1 MARPSKALTR
11 GHLLSQRIRDKL
23 RVCEL
28 PSHLREEPPRHQGP
42 RQKVLLWQII
52 AALVVQCLHRS
63 GSLEQIVW
71 RYFAVRISSSALS
84 QRRVKISC
92 EVFETCMRHALTP
105 LACARRH
112 PQSFFAGLRLV
123 GIDAGQWNLI
133 NTAEINATVPKSI
146 SRRGKAAFA
155 KLSMSTLVELGTHA
169 PLACAT
175 SLGHLSE
182 KALSDPLLA
191 VLPQRSLLIADR
203 YYGQAPMLRQLQ
215 ESTRGKESHFIVRVR
230 EKLSVRVEK
239 ANTDGSAEVSV
250 TLRERVEAVEEQ
262 QITPGKQELPMRGR
276 GRPRKHAPMQQSEL
290 RVREIN
296 GTLRIGQGQ
305 RLKIRLWTSLSVRD
319 AQARDVLQL
328 YAKRWEQ
335 EIFYKE
341 LKLGLHGSDLLNGQ
355 RSESAMQQVAALMIA
370 SSLMAEERLAIA
382 ACSQQEGVE
391 QAAVT
396 RISFSQCLEHTVAL
410 LIVLQA
416 AQGLM
421 SEPAQGELVKRVR
434 STIAQAALPPRRR
447 RTCQRKVRQ
456 PVKKWPRMLSPTS
469 FQSNHEFVILPFA

>member
-1 MARPSKALTR
+1 M
-11 GHLLSQRIRDKL
+11 
-23 RVCEL
+23 
-28 PSHLREEPPRHQGP
+28 
-42 RQKVLLWQII
+42 LLWQII

-84 QRRVKISC
+84 QRRVKIPH
-92 EVFETCMRHALTP
+92 EVFETCMRHALEP
-105 LACARRH
+105 LACERRH

-133 NTAEINATVPKSI
+133 NTAEINATVAKSK
-146 SRRGKAAFA
+146 SRRGKAGFA

-169 PLACAT
+169 PLACAM

-182 KALSDPLLA
+182 KALSHPLLA
-191 VLPQRSLLIADR
+191 ALPRKSLLIADR

-215 ESTRGKESHFIVRVR
+215 ESTQNKESHFIVRVR
-230 EKLSVRVEK
+230 EKLSVRVQK

-250 TLRERVEAVEEQ
+250 TLRERVEAAEERQ
-262 QITPGKQELPMRGR
+262 SLPGKQQIPTR

-296 GTLRIGQGQ
+296 GTVRGSQGQ
-305 RLKIRLWTSLSVRD
+305 RIKIRLWTSLSVRE
-319 AQARDVLQL
+319 AKAREVLQI

-355 RSESAMQQVAALMIA
+355 RTESAMQQVAALIIA
-370 SSLMAEERLAIA
+370 SSLVAEERLAIA
-382 ACSQQEGVE
+382 ACSQQEGIE
-391 QAAVT
+391 QVAVT

-421 SEPAQGELVKRVR
+421 SESAQGELVKRVR
-434 STIAQAALPPRRR
+434 TTIAQAALPPRRR
-447 RTCQRKVRQ
+447 RSCQRKVRQ
-456 PVKKWPRMLSPTS
+456 PIKKWPRMLSPTS
-469 FQSNHEFVILPFA
+469 IQTNHELVILPFA

>member
-1 MARPSKALTR
+1 M
-11 GHLLSQRIRDKL
+11 SQRIGDKL
-23 RVCEL
+23 RG
-28 PSHLREEPPRHQGP
+28 HLREEPVRHQGP
-42 RQKVLLWQII
+42 RQKMLLWQII

-84 QRRVKISC
+84 QRRVKIPH
-92 EVFETCMRHALTP
+92 EVFETCMRHALEP
-105 LACARRH
+105 LACERRH

-133 NTAEINATVPKSI
+133 NTAEINATVAKSK
-146 SRRGKAAFA
+146 SRRGKAGFA

-169 PLACAT
+169 PLACAM

-182 KALSDPLLA
+182 KALSHPLLA
-191 VLPQRSLLIADR
+191 ALPRKSLLIADR

-215 ESTRGKESHFIVRVR
+215 ESTQNKESHFIVRVR
-230 EKLSVRVEK
+230 EKLSVRVQK

-250 TLRERVEAVEEQ
+250 TLRERVEAAEERQ
-262 QITPGKQELPMRGR
+262 SLPGKQQIPTR

-296 GTLRIGQGQ
+296 GTVRGSQGQ
-305 RLKIRLWTSLSVRD
+305 RIKIRLWTSLSVRE
-319 AQARDVLQL
+319 AKAREVLQI

-355 RSESAMQQVAALMIA
+355 RTESAMQQVAALIIA
-370 SSLMAEERLAIA
+370 SSLVAEERLAIA
-382 ACSQQEGVE
+382 ACSQQEGIE
-391 QAAVT
+391 QVAVT

-421 SEPAQGELVKRVR
+421 SESAQGELVKRVR
-434 STIAQAALPPRRR
+434 TTIAQAALPPRRR
-447 RTCQRKVRQ
+447 RSCQRKVRQ
-456 PVKKWPRMLSPTS
+456 PIKKWPRMLSPTS
-469 FQSNHEFVILPFA
+469 IQTNHELVILPFA